1 MTKEVNYKETTRAK
15 AFKLWMKEPN
25 PMGTFFKTL
34 DVSNLIKISKK
45 KLKFNILLD
54 SCIDK
59 LRNFL
64 TKESNKWDKEKN
76 WRWPSICYTLEHKIA
91 YIICEHHF
99 TGQYSLRAIFH
110 DWEKPWM
117 YIFPWLDEDEIQV
130 IHRKNSPHHADS
142 GKFLTIPHLVEMYI
156 DWECAPITKPD
167 KPLNAFDT
175 LLHFYPTHIKYILPV
190 CLTFNV
196 KSVKPNVWLHSWHE
210 LATNSDKNAD
220 IYAEVLDVLKQISNV
235 TYSQEFALTLKK
247 QYNFGKHITQFSP
260 AEIFMLT
267 ILWHSEVMKFEID
280 YNIINKIIND
290 VFTNM
295 KAHTHFTHSQTF
307 DTICDVKNIKP
318 SPYRT

>member
-1 MTKEVNYKETTRAK
+1 MSLDIKKRYNKILYTLKHKK
-15 AFKLWMKEPN
+15 AFLKVEKELRGKNTLRGYFHDIDKPFMYMALWLKVE
-25 PMGTFFKTL
+25 
-34 DVSNLIKISKK
+34 DVSKIHRQNSYHH
-45 KLKFNILLD
+45 L
-54 SCIDK
+54 
-59 LRNFL
+59 
-64 TKESNKWDKEKN
+64 ESNLDKTKDDL
-76 WRWPSICYTLEHKIA
+76 IDMI
-91 YIICEHHF
+91 
-99 TGQYSLRAIFH
+99 
-110 DWEKPWM
+110 
-117 YIFPWLDEDEIQV
+117 
-130 IHRKNSPHHADS
+130 
-142 GKFLTIPHLVEMYI
+142 I
-156 DWECAPITKPD
+156 DWECARLTKPD

-175 LLHFYPTHIKYILPV
+175 LLHFYPTHIKYILPI

-210 LATNSDKNAD
+210 LATNADKNAD